1 MKAQEIQLMDTVNQ
15 SRDKLMQMK
24 EEECQGWQLRPK
36 NLKIVR
42 LSLGNED
49 GKIAYLTLA
58 MDW

>member
-58 MDW
+58 MD